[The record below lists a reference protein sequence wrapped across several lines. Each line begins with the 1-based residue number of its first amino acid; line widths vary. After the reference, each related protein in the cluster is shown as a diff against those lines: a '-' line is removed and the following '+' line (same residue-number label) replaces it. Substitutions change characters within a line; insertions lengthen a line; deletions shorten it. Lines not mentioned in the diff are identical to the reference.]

1 MSDPITAELRAA
13 VINRAKKR
21 CEYCGIPDTAVLFAH
36 EVDHIIAE
44 QNRGKTTLENLALAC
59 FHCNRH
65 KGPNI
70 ATIEPSSQEIVRL
83 FNPRIDRWTDH
94 FQMREA
100 EIVGISP
107 IGRGTAMLLQFNSSQ
122 RIQARLWL
130 IRSGLWRI

>member
-36 EVDHIIAE
+36 EVDHIVAE
-44 QNRGKTTLENLALAC
+44 QHHGKTTLENLALAC

-70 ATIEPSSQEIVRL
+70 ATIDAMSEEIVRI
-83 FNPRIDRWTDH
+83 FNPRIDRWADH

-100 EIVGISP
+100 EIVGMSA

-122 RIQARLWL
+122 RMQARLWL
-130 IRSGLWRI
+130 IRSCLWRI

>member
-44 QNRGKTTLENLALAC
+44 QHRGKTTLENLALAC